1 MRPGDVAL
9 VRTDNLIGGAIR
21 LGTRSRVNHARLVVS
36 EDGRCLEANADG
48 ADFGWIRPSDIVV
61 TAPLTDDQRSAIGP
75 IAKQLAGTPYGYLDC
90 AALGLA
96 QLGITLPSVKRRL
109 ARPDR
114 LFCSQLVDYAWQ
126 LAGFHAF
133 NDLRPPQDVSPGD
146 LADLAFTSAWPVVQ
160 RPAGWRVH
168 E

>member
-9 VRTDNLIGGAIR
+9 ERGHTLVGFLIR
-21 LGTRSRVNHARLVVS
+21 LGTRSRVNHAKLVVS
-36 EDGRCLEANADG
+36 EDGRCLSANADG
-48 ADFGWIRPSDIVV
+48 ADYEYVKPSDIIVS
-61 TAPLTDDQRSAIGP
+61 APLTDDQRAMIPAI
-75 IAKQLAGTPYGYLDC
+75 ADHLAGTPYGYLDC

-126 LAGFHAF
+126 LVGFHAF

-146 LADLAFTSAWPVVQ
+146 LADLAFTAGWSLVQ
-160 RPAGWRVH
+160 RPSGWRVH
-168 E
+168 Q